1 MRKTRERR
9 DPSATERG
17 AQHGARSYL
26 GELVRR
32 HLLQRNAVDLD
43 IVQRRDLV
51 ELLRPVV
58 DVSHRASTAHWR
70 AEVCAPAEEGSSHT
84 NTLGPFRCNH
94 HERVDLWNALNRHS
108 RVICTRRAD
117 VWANSQET
125 STPKY
130 AKMRPRE
137 KRFRPASRIVIAP
150 GTGEYATH
158 CLLYTSPSP
167 RD

>member
-1 MRKTRERR
+1 MVSLDASRGEENAQTER
-9 DPSATERG
+9 SIGKERG

-70 AEVCAPAEEGSSHT
+70 AEVCAPAVEALTHTTTHSVLFDVTTTSGSIY
-84 NTLGPFRCNH
+84 G
-94 HERVDLWNALNRHS
+94 
-108 RVICTRRAD
+108 TR
-117 VWANSQET
+117 
-125 STPKY
+125 
-130 AKMRPRE
+130 
-137 KRFRPASRIVIAP
+137 
-150 GTGEYATH
+150 
-158 CLLYTSPSP
+158 
-167 RD
+167 